1 MMTHQGSR
9 ALNQTMST
17 HAPYSTKATSQVGPS
32 TWKNVFLTKCM
43 RALGLKSNGLRRARE
58 RLRVAK
64 CRMQRRRKTMLPPIP
79 AGGLKTHTQRII
91 RIRIR
96 AYESLQQ

>member
-9 ALNQTMST
+9 ALNQTKST
-17 HAPYSTKATSQVGPS
+17 HALYSTKATSQVGPS
-32 TWKNVFLTKCM
+32 IWKNVFLTKCM
-43 RALGLKSNGLRRARE
+43 LALGRKFNGLRRARE

-64 CRMQRRRKTMLPPIP
+64 YRMERRRKTMFPPIP
-79 AGGLKTHTQRII
+79 AGGLKIHTQRII

-96 AYESLQQ
+96 AYESLPQ